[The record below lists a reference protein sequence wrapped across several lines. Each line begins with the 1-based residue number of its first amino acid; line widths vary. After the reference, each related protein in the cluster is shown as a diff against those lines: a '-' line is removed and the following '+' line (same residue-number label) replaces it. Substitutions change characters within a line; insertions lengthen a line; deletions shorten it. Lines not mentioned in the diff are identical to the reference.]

1 MTTPRAQPADLYRD
15 RWRAQSLNHFRR
27 SRPHAWPNSRAR
39 AERRHESSSCT
50 GDAVNIANRLWETAQ
65 SEGLPD
71 PEEARQLVDNL
82 AQVVAQNRT
91 ALVALTALKEYDNY
105 TFTQAGMP
113 L

>member
-1 MTTPRAQPADLYRD
+1 VPSGGTSPRHVP
-15 RWRAQSLNHFRR
+15 
-27 SRPHAWPNSRAR
+27 
-39 AERRHESSSCT
+39 

-82 AQVVAQNRT
+82 AQAVAQNRT